1 MQLASGSVLVF
12 FSGEIAVIMKYNN
25 SISYNGNITVGLG
38 GSGFVGEINNIQ
50 LYNTLATTRYVF
62 LFINLLALF
71 PFFPPGKLMI
81 LILLLVHFKY

>member
-1 MQLASGSVLVF
+1 
-12 FSGEIAVIMKYNN
+12 MKYNN

-71 PFFPPGKLMI
+71 PFFPLGKLLI